1 MKTKN
6 LSVGIAGI
14 FLFVAAGLPQS
25 AVAEEVEMDLRF
37 AGAFVTGITH
47 VVDPETGATA
57 PSALIHTTS
66 KGSPGRAVTRGFGGV
81 TMPAGAPISDCLGI
95 PFGLPI
101 AVIENPLVFTFQ
113 DLSLLYAKGGSGL
126 ICIDLGTGAQKFVID
141 IVFDGGTGRFEGA
154 TGGAAIIGEGV
165 PLNSARTFLA
175 ETGTIVGTIFV
186 PDDDDDSDSDS
197 DSDDD
202 SDSDSDSDSDDD

>member
-1 MKTKN
+1 MKVKN
-6 LSVGIAGI
+6 ISAGIAGI

-25 AVAEEVEMDLRF
+25 AVAKEIQLDQRF
-37 AGAFVTGITH
+37 AGAFVTGIMH

-81 TMPAGAPISDCLGI
+81 TVPAGPPIADCLGI
-95 PFGLPI
+95 PWGLPI
-101 AVIENPLVFTFQ
+101 AVLENPLLLTFQ

-126 ICIDLGTGAQKFVID
+126 ICIDLGTGAVKFVID

-154 TGGAAIIGEGV
+154 TGGATITGEGV
-165 PLNSARTFLA
+165 PLNAAGTFLA
-175 ETGTIVGTIFV
+175 ETGTTIGTIIV
-186 PDDDDDSDSDS
+186 PD
-197 DSDDD
+197 
-202 SDSDSDSDSDDD
+202 